1 MDAMTRAKLAL
12 ALVAFIL
19 FMGSMW
25 TGQDWLRWVAIGF
38 LAAAVLLRFI
48 YRGGKRRGDD
58 Q

>member
-38 LAAAVLLRFI
+38 LAAAVNLRFVFP
-48 YRGGKRRGDD
+48 RGRRRGDD